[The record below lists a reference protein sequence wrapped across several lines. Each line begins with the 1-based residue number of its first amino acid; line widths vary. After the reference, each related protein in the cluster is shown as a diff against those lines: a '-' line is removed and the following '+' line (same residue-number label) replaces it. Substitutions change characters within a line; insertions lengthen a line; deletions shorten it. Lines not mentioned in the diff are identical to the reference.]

1 MHLKKILMSE
11 VSRKTKEREEM
22 HRSVKA
28 RMAERRETSAN
39 LDNLYFEK
47 TNSLTQLRNK

>member
-1 MHLKKILMSE
+1 MHLKKFMSE
-11 VSRKTKEREEM
+11 FSHRAKEREEM

-28 RMAERRETSAN
+28 RMEKRRATSAN
-39 LDNLYFEK
+39 LDNLYFDK